1 MKQRTE
7 SPAQSVVRE
16 GKRNPRARGASA
28 HAGVKF
34 QVFVVNDSLRE
45 SRAARRGYCGKPKA
59 CRGMP
64 VVKAITTVGFSRHV
78 LSGVLGKRDM
88 GVWLFESLR

>member
-16 GKRNPRARGASA
+16 SKRNPRARGASA
-28 HAGVKF
+28 QAGMKF
-34 QVFVVNDSLRE
+34 QVFGVNDSLCGSKA
-45 SRAARRGYCGKPKA
+45 SRRCYCGKPKS

-64 VVKAITTVGFSRHV
+64 VVKTITTVGFSRHV
-78 LSGVLGKRDM
+78 LSGMLGKDDM
-88 GVWLFESLR
+88 GEWLFESLR